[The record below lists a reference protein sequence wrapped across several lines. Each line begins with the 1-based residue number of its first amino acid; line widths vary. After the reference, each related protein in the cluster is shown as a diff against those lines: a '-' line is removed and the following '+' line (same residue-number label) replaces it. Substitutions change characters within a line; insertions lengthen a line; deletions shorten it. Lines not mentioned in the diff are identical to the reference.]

1 MGRRAH
7 LTCLFNRIA
16 KGWMRAEKDLQN
28 VCFVN
33 IGFLNISH
41 WKLEVRGG
49 WVGVVED
56 PGRCV
61 CPGLANNE
69 GQATQCGASSDADES
84 RM

>member
-1 MGRRAH
+1 MAVPKSKVSKARRDK
-7 LTCLFNRIA
+7 R
-16 KGWMRAEKDLQN
+16 RS
-28 VCFVN
+28 
-33 IGFLNISH
+33 SH

-69 GQATQCGASSDADES
+69 GQATQCGASSDAVES